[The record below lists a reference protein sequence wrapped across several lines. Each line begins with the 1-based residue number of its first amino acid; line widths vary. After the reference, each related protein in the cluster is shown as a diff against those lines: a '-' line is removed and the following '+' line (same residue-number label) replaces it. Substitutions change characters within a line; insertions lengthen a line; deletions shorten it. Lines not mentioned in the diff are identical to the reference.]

1 MDAQQ
6 FARLLLQLRQALPPA
21 TRRGSLVA
29 LPALAGSALA
39 LLRTDANAADNRH
52 RKRQRREQRQRRRRQ
67 RREAET
73 ASELRPISFEV
84 VNPGPNAVSVEF
96 GDSYPLRCCH
106 TMLVTTVQPGASVIL
121 NTTTSNGYFW
131 IAAKYWFGII
141 NPTLD
146 QPYATV
152 AVNGQWKIDQPG
164 KVEWCC
170 QPQGTLVVEKQ
181 KFAEPQMHYF
191 EIEGKT
197 FALDR
202 LKDSNYKVFQLF
214 LPSGL

>member
-39 LLRTDANAADNRH
+39 VLRIDANAADHRN
-52 RKRQRREQRQRRRRQ
+52 RKRQRREQRKRRSQ
-67 RREAET
+67 RREAEA
-73 ASELRPISFEV
+73 ASSLRPISFEV
-84 VNPGPNAVSVEF
+84 VNPGPNAVSVEY

-121 NTTTSNGYFW
+121 NTTNNNGYLW
-131 IAAKYWFGII
+131 IAAKYWFGIT
-141 NPTLD
+141 NPPVDL
-146 QPYATV
+146 PYATV
-152 AVNGQWKIDQPG
+152 AVNGQWKIAQPG
-164 KVEWCC
+164 KVKWCC
-170 QPQGTLVVEKQ
+170 QPQGTMVVEMQ
-181 KFAEPQMHYF
+181 QFSEPQMHYF

-202 LKDSNYKVFQLF
+202 LKDTNYKVFQLF